1 MEGTLK
7 YNIDPLNLYTDDQIK
22 EVLQMIGFW
31 YIAENNPKGL
41 ELNVI
46 NLLIYKIY
54 LNYYYYYSSSI
65 KFKLDH

>member
-7 YNIDPLNLYTDDQIK
+7 YNIDPLNLYTDEQIK

-31 YIAENNPKGL
+31 YIAENDPKGL

-46 NLLIYKIY
+46 KNFTEKIFVLIKNNFNF
-54 LNYYYYYSSSI
+54 L
-65 KFKLDH
+65 

>member
-7 YNIDPLNLYTDDQIK
+7 YNIDPLNLYTDEQIK

-41 ELNVI
+41 ALNVI
-46 NLLIYKIY
+46 N
-54 LNYYYYYSSSI
+54 
-65 KFKLDH
+65 F